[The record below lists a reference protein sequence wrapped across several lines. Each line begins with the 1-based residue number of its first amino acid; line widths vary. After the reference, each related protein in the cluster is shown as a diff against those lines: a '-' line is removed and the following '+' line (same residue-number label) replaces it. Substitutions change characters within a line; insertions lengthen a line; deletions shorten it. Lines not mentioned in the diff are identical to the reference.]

1 MEELKRLEE
10 VVLEEVARSGEEV
23 RIIFTTGYQAAAKI
37 LDFDCETILAEV
49 KGKRWLIYRHA
60 VSTIEI

>member
-1 MEELKRLEE
+1 MEEFNRIEE
-10 VVLEEVARSGEEV
+10 TVLESIVEAGGEA

-37 LDFDCETILAEV
+37 LDFDSEAILAEV

>member
-1 MEELKRLEE
+1 MEEFKRIEE
-10 VVLEEVARSGEEV
+10 TVLESIVETGGEV

-37 LDFDCETILAEV
+37 LDFDSEAILAEV

-60 VSTIEI
+60 VSTIEV

>member
-1 MEELKRLEE
+1 MEEFKRIEE
-10 VVLEEVARSGEEV
+10 AVLESIVEAGGEA

-37 LDFDCETILAEV
+37 LDFDSEAILAEA

-60 VSTIEI
+60 VSAIEI